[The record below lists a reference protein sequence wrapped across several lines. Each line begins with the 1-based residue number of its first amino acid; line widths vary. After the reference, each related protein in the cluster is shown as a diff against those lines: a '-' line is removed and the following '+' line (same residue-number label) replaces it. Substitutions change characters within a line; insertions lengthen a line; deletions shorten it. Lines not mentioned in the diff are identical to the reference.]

1 MESVD
6 TEYYNSLLW
15 IKENDP
21 AELDLPFQVQLQ
33 TLEAM
38 CVSDSIAMGSDQE
51 RKGGGDGIVFRLNT
65 ASKLSTLKVANIRW
79 IITGSQPY

>member
-21 AELDLPFQVQLQ
+21 AELDLPFQVKLQ

-38 CVSDSIAMGSDQE
+38 RLSDLIAMGSDQE
-51 RKGGGDGIVFRLNT
+51 RKGEVDGIESRLNT
-65 ASKLSTLKVANIRW
+65 AAKLNTLKVANIRW
-79 IITGSQPY
+79 IRTGSQSY

>member
-51 RKGGGDGIVFRLNT
+51 RKGGGDGIVSRLNT